1 MTPLKTLLS
10 AACFLLSAGLATAEG
25 SASYAKLLT
34 PILESGQTIIGQPI
48 AYPTGTPKVTAAIVL
63 VPPGKETGW
72 HTHAVPLFAYVLEGE
87 LSVDYGDKGIKVYKA
102 GDGLLEA
109 MNWPH
114 NGTNKTAAPVRIL
127 AVYMG
132 AEGQTNAEPAA
143 TPPAKP
149 Q

>member
-1 MTPLKTLLS
+1 MTPYKILMPTVCLIL
-10 AACFLLSAGLATAEG
+10 FTGLAQAEESTQYG
-25 SASYAKLLT
+25 KLLT

-48 AYPTGTPKVTAAIVL
+48 AYPAGTPKVTAAIVV

-72 HTHAVPLFAYVLEGE
+72 HTHAVPLFAYILEGA
-87 LSVDYGDKGIKVYKA
+87 LSVDYGDKGVKVYKA

-114 NGTNKTAAPVRIL
+114 NGVNKTDTVVRIL

-132 AEGQTNAEPAA
+132 AEGQANAEPTAA
-143 TPPAKP
+143 PAPKP

>member
-1 MTPLKTLLS
+1 MSLFKTLLPTVG
-10 AACFLLSAGLATAEG
+10 LLLFTGLA
-25 SASYAKLLT
+25 SADDSTSYGNLLT
-34 PILESGQTIIGQPI
+34 PILSSGETILGEPI
-48 AYPTGTPKVTAAIVL
+48 AYPQGKPKVTAAIVV

-72 HTHAVPLFAYVLEGE
+72 HTHTVPLFAYILEGE
-87 LSVDYGDKGIKVYKA
+87 LSVDYGDKGTKVYKA

-114 NGTNKTAAPVRIL
+114 NGVNKTAVPVRLL

-132 AEGQTNAEPAA
+132 AEGIANAVAVPA
-143 TPPAKP
+143 PK

>member
-1 MTPLKTLLS
+1 MSPFKTLLPTIG
-10 AACFLLSAGLATAEG
+10 LLLFAGLAAADEST
-25 SASYAKLLT
+25 SYGNLLT
-34 PILESGQTIIGQPI
+34 PILSGGETIIGEPI
-48 AYPTGTPKVTAAIVL
+48 AYPSGKPKVTAAIVV

-72 HTHAVPLFAYVLEGE
+72 HTHPVPLFAYILEGE
-87 LSVDYGDKGIKVYKA
+87 LSVDYGDKGVKVYKA

-114 NGTNKTAAPVRIL
+114 NGVNKTAAPVRIL

-132 AEGQTNAEPAA
+132 AEGVANAETAPA
-143 TPPAKP
+143 PK